1 MKFDDLMPGTA
12 AIIDKRAAL
21 IAAGIS
27 LLAGIIIVMLRHIRL
42 SK

>member
-1 MKFDDLMPGTA
+1 MKLDDVIPGTA
-12 AIIDKRAAL
+12 AVIDKRAAL

-27 LLAGIIIVMLRHIRL
+27 LLAGIIIVLFRHIRL